1 MNKQVTNKYLSLAL
15 KIILF
20 FVLDETLGIG
30 TKILR
35 SILEGAHGAPS
46 FVTSSFT
53 LYGIITKLLFVFA
66 YLLLQHYIPVK
77 NRFLKSFT
85 FVFFFWATDYL
96 PQVLGMFGAY
106 SPVIDPVAVSVH
118 AIIVDSIGYIITALL
133 LGLLLTT
140 GNFNE
145 RKACARKQ
153 FILAGLASLLIF
165 PLIIIIGELIAGC
178 IAPSMTCAT
187 CFGIRETDVL
197 SFYIVFYLFQGVSG
211 LLFVPFYR
219 FTQYNSPRSNNWL
232 IFATINGIMLWTP
245 LVIIMLFFGTP
256 IAPTIS
262 FAVIM
267 LIAIYIDTYV
277 FAKILE
283 SK

>member
-1 MNKQVTNKYLSLAL
+1 MNRHVTNKYLNLLL

-20 FVLDETLGIG
+20 FVFDETLGIG
-30 TKILR
+30 IKILR
-35 SILEGAHGAPS
+35 TILEGAHGAPS
-46 FVTSSFT
+46 FVTPSFT
-53 LYGIITKLLFVFA
+53 LYGIFTKLLFVFA
-66 YLLLQHYIPVK
+66 YLLLQRYIPIK

-85 FVFFFWATDYL
+85 FVFFFWAADYL

-118 AIIVDSIGYIITALL
+118 AIIVDSIGYVITALL
-133 LGLLLTT
+133 LVLLLTT

-145 RKACARKQ
+145 RKACTRKQ
-153 FILAGLASLLIF
+153 FILASLSSLLLF
-165 PLIIIIGELIAGC
+165 PLIIIIGELLVGYF
-178 IAPSMTCAT
+178 APSMTCAS
-187 CFGIRETDVL
+187 CFGIRKADVL

-219 FTQYNSPRSNNWL
+219 FTQYNSPHSNNWL
-232 IFATINGIMLWTP
+232 NFASINGIMLWTP

-256 IAPTIS
+256 TIPTIS

-267 LIAIYIDTYV
+267 LIAIYIDTYA

-283 SK
+283 HK